1 MPTKKIEAKYTVT
14 IHFKEGQRPSSSGPH
29 GEFMKFI
36 VAEDIEEDHLALFFR
51 MGKEDAGVITL
62 NGRDGK
68 KTIVPFTSIAMV
80 EAIPMK
86 LYGR

>member
-1 MPTKKIEAKYTVT
+1 MPTKKNKPKYTVT
-14 IHFKEGQRPSSSGPH
+14 LYFKEGQRPTDHEQH
-29 GEFMKFI
+29 GEFMKSL
-36 VAEDIEEDHLALFFR
+36 VAEGFDEDDLGVFVR

-80 EAIPMK
+80 MASPQNP
-86 LYGR
+86 